1 MLVPGQIPGA
11 GRTGSGVGCSVVP
24 ADVHIEGPVTGEACG
39 GRGDQRSDGPTAPY
53 TRCFSTLDAQALPLP
68 RPLEVVHP
76 ASPQLRTP
84 HPKAP
89 PIPQPHS
96 GLRRP
101 KRVPRAHVLPIL

>member
-68 RPLEVVHP
+68 RPWEVVHP
-76 ASPQLRTP
+76 GLATASLTTP
-84 HPKAP
+84 
-89 PIPQPHS
+89 
-96 GLRRP
+96 
-101 KRVPRAHVLPIL
+101 